1 MEFTTSLM
9 LKTDGKVLTPMRM
22 LSFSPPIVSINLS
35 LKAYVIN
42 VERGLRE
49 YLGIVMMDLALQ
61 NGHFWVTF
69 KRETPPN

>member
-9 LKTDGKVLTPMRM
+9 PKTDGKVLTPIRIV
-22 LSFSPPIVSINLS
+22 SFSSPIVSINLS

-42 VERGLRE
+42 VERGLLE
-49 YLGIVMMDLALQ
+49 YLSIVMMDLALE
-61 NGHFWVTF
+61 NGHFWVIF

>member
-22 LSFSPPIVSINLS
+22 LSFSTPIVSINLS

-42 VERGLRE
+42 VERGSRE
-49 YLGIVMMDLALQ
+49 YLGIVMMHLALE
-61 NGHFWVTF
+61 NGHFSVIF